1 MVSDTRALLCMI
13 ATLSGGSRA
22 VAPGTQVCLSACP
35 SMIIGRIWS
44 QRKVIRGRGGLV
56 RGLRRLIQILGGL
69 IWGQTPDFERTD
81 LRPESADLRPKTTE
95 RLDLRSMRPDL
106 RSERSDMRP
115 GRPHGGGDKQMDGR
129 TNEWT
134 DEWTKVNLC
143 STGLCP
149 LQGRCPKSSK
159 EKFTP
164 LLQM

>member
-1 MVSDTRALLCMI
+1 MI

-106 RSERSDMRP
+106 RSERPDMRP
-115 GRPHGGGDKQMDGR
+115 GRPHGGGTNRWMDGR
-129 TNEWT
+129 MNGRMNEQKLT
-134 DEWTKVNLC
+134 SVLQDFVPFRVAAQKVARRNSLLYFKC
-143 STGLCP
+143 RLK
-149 LQGRCPKSSK
+149 LNYL
-159 EKFTP
+159 TP
-164 LLQM
+164 